1 MFSQEP
7 RIANIILKKE
17 NKTGR
22 LILPDMKS
30 YYKATV
36 IKIELFEFTPTSPS
50 IPGKSIIQVVQLE
63 INGT

>member
-36 IKIELFEFTPTSPS
+36 IKIESFEFTPISPS